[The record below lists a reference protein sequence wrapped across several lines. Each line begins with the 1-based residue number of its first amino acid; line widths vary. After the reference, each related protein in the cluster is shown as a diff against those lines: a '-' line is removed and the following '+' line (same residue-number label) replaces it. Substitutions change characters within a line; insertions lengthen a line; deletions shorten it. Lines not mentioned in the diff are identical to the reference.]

1 MNRFRQILGFLL
13 ILLLVLSVVPM
24 PAFANSPPPAP
35 WYTFELQNPPEGT
48 VYLDLLIR
56 MEETDPHYSRL
67 ERENLPA
74 AFGESAQ
81 IVTYCEDGFCSYTF
95 HYAGARS
102 RIRLNPDNKVTF
114 FVDSTKVLSAET
126 ESAAQRHKEDIEC
139 RGTIRLA
146 LLDAQGNILQISDDH
161 AITPTGLFS
170 YSVGS
175 FRYDARQD
183 VLEMKTRSNVGIVL
197 LFLLVGIG
205 GMVATCVIEWFV
217 ALAFDGIKDYS
228 SLTVATNIVS
238 QLIMRIGQMLLYRLM
253 FLFHEAIAYLAM
265 VAVLEVLVYTGEFL
279 FYSRMMKGISRKQC
293 FSYTVCANTASLLG
307 GLILLLIFV
316 F

>member
-1 MNRFRQILGFLL
+1 MNRFRQGFGLL
-13 ILLLVLSVVPM
+13 LLLLLVLFALPM
-24 PAFANSPPPAP
+24 PVSANSPPPAP

-48 VYLDLLIR
+48 VYMDLLIWIA
-56 MEETDPHYSRL
+56 ETDPHYSHL
-67 ERENLPA
+67 ESENLPA
-74 AFGESAQ
+74 SFGESAQ
-81 IVTYCEDGFCSYTF
+81 IVTYCQDGFRSYTF
-95 HYAGARS
+95 HYAGAKS

-114 FVDSTKVLSAET
+114 FVDSTKVLSAEI
-126 ESAAQRHKEDIEC
+126 ESVAQQHKEDIEN
-139 RGTIRLA
+139 RGTVRLA
-146 LLDAQGNILQISDDH
+146 LLDAQGNILQVSDDH

-238 QLIMRIGQMLLYRLM
+238 QLIMRIGQMLLHRLM

-265 VAVLEVLVYTGEFL
+265 VAVLEILVYTGELL
-279 FYSRMMKGISRKQC
+279 FYSRMMKGVSRKRC
-293 FSYTVCANTASLLG
+293 LAYTVCANTASLLA